1 MVMSEFLSFYDSD
14 NTKDDNIK
22 EPGRTAETFG
32 DDMLDT
38 EENCWLGE
46 SPTETTFSGNLWDWY
61 FL

>member
-32 DDMLDT
+32 DKMLDT

-46 SPTETTFSGNLWDWY
+46 SPTETTFSGHS
-61 FL
+61 